1 MTLLVITG
9 TGTEV
14 GKTVATAAVAAL
26 ALDAGKRVA
35 VVKPAQTGVR
45 ADEPGDVDEVVRL
58 AGDLNT
64 LELSRYDDA
73 LSPEAAARRAR
84 LSPVRPTKAAEAA
97 AELTKDHDVVLVEGA
112 GGLLV
117 RLDHTGGTLAD
128 IAWNLRAPVLLV
140 AAAGLGTLNM
150 AALTAEALR
159 HRGIECL
166 GVLVGSWPAQP
177 DLATRSNLLD
187 LPVAARAPLLGVLP
201 EGIGKHERAD
211 FLRVAR
217 AHLAPQ
223 LGGEFDAVAF
233 AEQNSA

>member
-26 ALDAGKRVA
+26 AKDAGKRVA
-35 VVKPAQTGVR
+35 VVKPAQTGVKPG
-45 ADEPGDVDEVVRL
+45 EPGDVDEVVRL
-58 AGDLNT
+58 AGALT
-64 LELSRYDDA
+64 ARELVRYDDP
-73 LSPEAAARRAR
+73 LSPEAAARLAGQPPV
-84 LSPVRPTKAAEAA
+84 SPSQAAEAVT
-97 AELTKDHDVVLVEGA
+97 ELVEDHDVVLVEGA

-117 RLDHTGGTLAD
+117 RFDHTGGTLAD
-128 IAWNLRAPVLLV
+128 LAWTLRAPVLLV
-140 AAAGLGTLNM
+140 AAAGLGTLNTT
-150 AALTAEALR
+150 ALTAEALR

-166 GVLVGSWPAQP
+166 GVLVGSWPTSP

-201 EGIGKHERAD
+201 AGIAQHDRAG

-233 AEQNSA
+233 AERNSP